1 MWCVCV
7 CVCVCACAR
16 VCVCVS
22 FFACHMQSLA
32 LLCTYVHVYESLI
45 DTLNNEFEFNHPIN
59 LCTRSVHLCYGVGLF
74 KQGISICKAYLA
86 DITDPPDVSA
96 VLGIF
101 TTVGNAGFIVGP
113 LIGGYL
119 SEWDPTFR
127 APFLAAGFL
136 FLCIALLVS
145 IVVPDTYTCQNVQNP
160 SEHSKSTDRKHHLH
174 SKLCAKNGAASSTV
188 GGETEIKARPL
199 RMLFRLLQQLN
210 FMQGVHWKEFPDL
223 IIERFLLTFAMLAFR
238 QNLTPFLKGH
248 FHIGYFAMGKIL
260 SWNGFVAM
268 AAALLV
274 QYVSRWYGRAVDSL
288 LQHASLLLS
297 ASLLILTLSPSLP
310 FVIIMLAPIS
320 FATSTLRIVQL
331 DVNLQRGRPDEKG
344 AIVGLSSSIAAFS
357 RTLAPVLVGVLREV
371 NSDLPGYVASVF
383 SLFAFIVMVILP
395 PHQTPSWLKKM

>member
-1 MWCVCV
+1 M
-7 CVCVCACAR
+7 
-16 VCVCVS
+16 
-22 FFACHMQSLA
+22 
-32 LLCTYVHVYESLI
+32 YESLI
-45 DTLNNEFEFNHPIN
+45 DTLNNEFESNHSIN
-59 LCTRSVHLCYGVGLF
+59 LCTSSLHLCYAAGLF

-96 VLGIF
+96 VLGVF

-145 IVVPDTYTCQNVQNP
+145 IVVPDAYTCQNVKNTSEP
-160 SEHSKSTDRKHHLH
+160 SEPMDRKHSLHSKS
-174 SKLCAKNGAASSTV
+174 CAKNGAASSTV
-188 GGETEIKARPL
+188 RGETEIRVRPL

-210 FMQGVHWKEFPDL
+210 FLQGVHWKEFPDL
-223 IIERFLLTFAMLAFR
+223 IIERFLLTFAMLVFR

-248 FHIGYFAMGKIL
+248 FHIDYLTMGKIL

-274 QYVSRWYGRAVDSL
+274 QYISRWYGRAVDSL

-310 FVIIMLAPIS
+310 CVIIMLAPIS

-331 DVNLQRGRPDEKG
+331 DVNLQRGRSDEKG

-357 RTLAPVLVGVLREV
+357 RTLAPVLVGILREV
-371 NSDLPGYVASVF
+371 NTDLPGYVASVF

-395 PHQTPSWLKKM
+395 PHQTPPWLKKM